1 VACRGSSQWFAGGQ
15 RFLMYVA
22 FGFVT
27 QVTVS
32 VWSASVTAPKDR
44 FVVMARGQHPA
55 NPSHGEFMEGGSAML
70 RTVITVLVIVILV
83 IVLLRLL

>member
-1 VACRGSSQWFAGGQ
+1 VA
-15 RFLMYVA
+15 V
-22 FGFVT
+22 
-27 QVTVS
+27 
-32 VWSASVTAPKDR
+32 
-44 FVVMARGQHPA
+44 ARGQHPA